1 MSRFE
6 FKFRTNLARVLVRLA
21 RLSLDAAARLAPS
34 LFEGL

>member
-1 MSRFE
+1 MTPFE
-6 FKFRTNLARVLVRLA
+6 FRLRTRLARVLVRLA